1 MTAEIICVGTE
12 LLLGNIV
19 NTNAAFLSE
28 KLAYLGI
35 NCYFQTVVG
44 DNRDRLLS
52 VINTALSRADI
63 LIFSGGLGPTEDD
76 LTKETA
82 AEALGK
88 KLIRD
93 KKAEQEIADYFALRG
108 RIPTD
113 NNWKQA
119 DVIEGCEVLYNKNG
133 TAPGIFVSEGEKTVI
148 LLPGPPLELKS
159 MFTDSVM
166 PRLQQKCGQ
175 VFYSETVKLAGPGE
189 SSVETQ
195 ILDMLDTQDN
205 PTIAPYAKT
214 GEVHLRVTARAKDEK
229 EAKEKTAPVVEE
241 LYRRFGNAVYT
252 TDADETLE
260 MALTKLLIEKKY
272 TMTTAESCT
281 GGMIAAR
288 MVNAPGVS
296 AVLKSGFITYANEA
310 KEELLGVSHDTLEK
324 FGAVSRETAEEMAEG
339 AVKAAHTDAAVA
351 VTGIAGPDGG
361 TKEKPVGLV
370 YIGVNVRGNVEVRE
384 YHFSGSRQKIRES
397 VTAAALTFLREKLLA
412 SEERG

>member
-76 LTKETA
+76 LTKETV

-93 KKAEQEIADYFALRG
+93 KWAEQEIADYFALRG

-119 DVIEGCEVLYNKNG
+119 DVIEGCEILYNKNG

-166 PRLQQKCGQ
+166 PKLQQKCGQ
-175 VFYSETVKLAGPGE
+175 VFYSQTVKIVGPGE

-195 ILDMLDTQDN
+195 ILDMLNTQEN

-229 EAKEKTAPVVEE
+229 EAREKTAPVVEE

-260 MALTKLLIEKKY
+260 MALTKLLIKKKY

-384 YHFSGSRQKIRES
+384 YHFSGSQIGRAH
-397 VTAAALTFLREKLLA
+397 V
-412 SEERG
+412 

>member
-76 LTKETA
+76 LTKETV
-82 AEALGK
+82 AEALK
-88 KLIRD
+88 KRLIRD

-175 VFYSETVKLAGPGE
+175 VFYSETVKIVGPGE

-195 ILDMLDTQDN
+195 ILDMLNTQEN

-214 GEVHLRVTARAKDEK
+214 GEVHLRITARAACEK
-229 EAKEKTAPVVEE
+229 EAREKIAPVVEE

-260 MALTKLLIEKKY
+260 MALTKLLIKKKY

-296 AVLKSGFITYANEA
+296 AVFKSGFITYANEA

-324 FGAVSRETAEEMAEG
+324 FGAVSRETAEEMAQG
-339 AVKAAHTDAAVA
+339 AAKAAHTDTAVA

-397 VTAAALTFLREKLLA
+397 VTAAALTFLRERLLDTK
-412 SEERG
+412 EGG

>member
-76 LTKETA
+76 LTKETV

-93 KKAEQEIADYFALRG
+93 KRAEQEIADYFALRG

-119 DVIEGCEVLYNKNG
+119 DVIEGCEILYNKNG

-166 PRLQQKCGQ
+166 PKLQQKCGQ
-175 VFYSETVKLAGPGE
+175 VFYSQTVKIVGPGE

-229 EAKEKTAPVVEE
+229 EAREKTAPVVEE

-260 MALTKLLIEKKY
+260 MALTKLLMKKKY

-339 AVKAAHTDAAVA
+339 AAKAAHTDAAVA

>member
-76 LTKETA
+76 LTKETV

-93 KKAEQEIADYFALRG
+93 KWAEQEIADYFALRG

-119 DVIEGCEVLYNKNG
+119 DVIEGCEILYNKNG

-166 PRLQQKCGQ
+166 PKLQQKCGQ
-175 VFYSETVKLAGPGE
+175 VFYSQTVKIVGPGE

-195 ILDMLDTQDN
+195 ILDMLNTQEN

-229 EAKEKTAPVVEE
+229 EAREKTAPVVEE

-260 MALTKLLIEKKY
+260 MALTKLLIKKKY

-310 KEELLGVSHDTLEK
+310 KEELLGVPHDTLEK

>member
-76 LTKETA
+76 LTKETV

-119 DVIEGCEVLYNKNG
+119 DVIEGCEILYNKNG

-166 PRLQQKCGQ
+166 PKLQQKCGQ
-175 VFYSETVKLAGPGE
+175 VFYSETVKIVGPGE

-229 EAKEKTAPVVEE
+229 EAREKTAPVVEE

-260 MALTKLLIEKKY
+260 MALTKLLMKKKY

-339 AVKAAHTDAAVA
+339 AAKAAHTDAAVA

>member
-63 LIFSGGLGPTEDD
+63 LIFSGGLGPTDD
-76 LTKETA
+76 LTKETV

-93 KKAEQEIADYFALRG
+93 KWAEQEIADYFALRG

-119 DVIEGCEVLYNKNG
+119 DVIEGCEILYNKNG

-166 PRLQQKCGQ
+166 PKLQQKCGQ
-175 VFYSETVKLAGPGE
+175 VFYSQTVKIVGPGE

-195 ILDMLDTQDN
+195 ILDMLNTQEN

-229 EAKEKTAPVVEE
+229 EAREKTAPVVEE

-260 MALTKLLIEKKY
+260 MALTKLLIKKKY

-339 AVKAAHTDAAVA
+339 AVKAAHTDAAIA

>member
-76 LTKETA
+76 LTKETV

-93 KKAEQEIADYFALRG
+93 KWAEQEIADYFALRG

-119 DVIEGCEVLYNKNG
+119 DVIEGCEILYNKNG

-166 PRLQQKCGQ
+166 PKLQQKCGQ
-175 VFYSETVKLAGPGE
+175 VFYSQTVKIVGPGE

-195 ILDMLDTQDN
+195 ILDMLNTQEN

-229 EAKEKTAPVVEE
+229 EAREKTAPVVEE
-241 LYRRFGNAVYT
+241 LYRRFGKAVYT

-260 MALTKLLIEKKY
+260 MALTKLLIKKKY

-412 SEERG
+412 SEERD

>member
-76 LTKETA
+76 LTKETV

-119 DVIEGCEVLYNKNG
+119 DVIEGCEILYNKNG

-166 PRLQQKCGQ
+166 PKLQQKCGQ
-175 VFYSETVKLAGPGE
+175 VFYSETVKIVGPGE

-229 EAKEKTAPVVEE
+229 EAREKTAPVVEE

-260 MALTKLLIEKKY
+260 MALTKLLIKKKY

-339 AVKAAHTDAAVA
+339 AAKAAHTDAAVA

-412 SEERG
+412 SKERG

>member
-76 LTKETA
+76 LTKETV

-93 KKAEQEIADYFALRG
+93 KWAEQEIADYFALRG

-119 DVIEGCEVLYNKNG
+119 DVIEGCDILYNKNG

-166 PRLQQKCGQ
+166 PKLQQKCGQ
-175 VFYSETVKLAGPGE
+175 VFYSQTVKIVGPGE

-195 ILDMLDTQDN
+195 ILDMLNTQEN

-229 EAKEKTAPVVEE
+229 EAREKTAPVVEE
-241 LYRRFGNAVYT
+241 LYRRFGKAVYT

-260 MALTKLLIEKKY
+260 MALTKLLIKKKY

-339 AVKAAHTDAAVA
+339 AAKAAHTDAAVA

>member
-76 LTKETA
+76 LTKETV

-93 KKAEQEIADYFALRG
+93 KWAEQEIADYFALRG

-119 DVIEGCEVLYNKNG
+119 DVIEGCDILYNKNG

-166 PRLQQKCGQ
+166 PKLQQKCGQ
-175 VFYSETVKLAGPGE
+175 VFYSQTVKIVGPGE

-195 ILDMLDTQDN
+195 ILDMLNTQEN

-229 EAKEKTAPVVEE
+229 EAREKTAPVVEE
-241 LYRRFGNAVYT
+241 LYRRFGKAVYT

-260 MALTKLLIEKKY
+260 MALTKLLIKKKY

-339 AVKAAHTDAAVA
+339 AVKAAHTDAAIA

-370 YIGVNVRGNVEVRE
+370 YIAVNVRGNVEVRE

>member
-76 LTKETA
+76 LTKETV

-93 KKAEQEIADYFALRG
+93 KWAEQEIADYFALRG

-119 DVIEGCEVLYNKNG
+119 DVIEGCEILYNKNG

-166 PRLQQKCGQ
+166 PKLQQKCGQ
-175 VFYSETVKLAGPGE
+175 VFYSQTVKIVGPGE

-195 ILDMLDTQDN
+195 ILDMLNTQEN

-229 EAKEKTAPVVEE
+229 EAREKTAPVVEE

-260 MALTKLLIEKKY
+260 MALTKLLIKKKY
-272 TMTTAESCT
+272 TMTPAESCT

-412 SEERG
+412 FEERG

>member
-19 NTNAAFLSE
+19 NTNATFLSE

-76 LTKETA
+76 LTKETV

-93 KKAEQEIADYFALRG
+93 KWAEQEIADYFALRG

-175 VFYSETVKLAGPGE
+175 VFYSETVKIVGPGE

-195 ILDMLDTQDN
+195 ILDMLNTQEN

-260 MALTKLLIEKKY
+260 MALTKLLIQKKY

-310 KEELLGVSHDTLEK
+310 KEGLLGVSHDTLEK

-339 AVKAAHTDAAVA
+339 AAKAAHTDTAVA

-397 VTAAALTFLREKLLA
+397 VTAAALTFLREKLLDTI
-412 SEERG
+412 ERG

>member
-52 VINTALSRADI
+52 VVNTALSRADI

-76 LTKETA
+76 LTKETV

-93 KKAEQEIADYFALRG
+93 KRAEQEIADYFALRG

-119 DVIEGCEVLYNKNG
+119 DVIEGCEILYNKNG

-166 PRLQQKCGQ
+166 PKLQQKCGQ
-175 VFYSETVKLAGPGE
+175 VFYSETVKIVGPGE

-229 EAKEKTAPVVEE
+229 EAREKTAPVVEE

-260 MALTKLLIEKKY
+260 MALTKLLMKKKY

>member
-76 LTKETA
+76 LTKETV

-93 KKAEQEIADYFALRG
+93 KWAEQEIADYFALRG

-119 DVIEGCEVLYNKNG
+119 DVIEGCEILYNKNG

-166 PRLQQKCGQ
+166 PKLQQKCGQ
-175 VFYSETVKLAGPGE
+175 VFYSQTVKIVGLGE

-195 ILDMLDTQDN
+195 ILDMLNTQEN

-229 EAKEKTAPVVEE
+229 EAREKTAPVVEE
-241 LYRRFGNAVYT
+241 LYRRFGKAVYT

-260 MALTKLLIEKKY
+260 MALTKLLIKKKY

-310 KEELLGVSHDTLEK
+310 KEELLGVPHDTLEK

>member
-76 LTKETA
+76 LTKETV

-93 KKAEQEIADYFALRG
+93 KWAEQEIADYFALRG

-119 DVIEGCEVLYNKNG
+119 DVIEGCEILYNKNG

-166 PRLQQKCGQ
+166 PKLQQKCGQ
-175 VFYSETVKLAGPGE
+175 VFYSQTVKIVGPGE

-195 ILDMLDTQDN
+195 ILDMLNTQEN

-229 EAKEKTAPVVEE
+229 EAREKTAPVVEE

-260 MALTKLLIEKKY
+260 MALTKLLIKKKY

-296 AVLKSGFITYANEA
+296 AVLKSGFITYTNEA

>member
-76 LTKETA
+76 LTKETV

-119 DVIEGCEVLYNKNG
+119 DVIEGCEILYNKNG

-166 PRLQQKCGQ
+166 PKLQQKCGQ
-175 VFYSETVKLAGPGE
+175 VFYSQTVKIVGPGE

-229 EAKEKTAPVVEE
+229 EAREKTAPVVEE
-241 LYRRFGNAVYT
+241 LYRRFGKAVYT

-260 MALTKLLIEKKY
+260 MALTKLLIKKKY

>member
-76 LTKETA
+76 LTKETV

-93 KKAEQEIADYFALRG
+93 KWAEQEIADYFALRG

-166 PRLQQKCGQ
+166 PKLQQKCGQ
-175 VFYSETVKLAGPGE
+175 VFYSETVKIVGPGE

-195 ILDMLDTQDN
+195 ILDMLNTQEN

-229 EAKEKTAPVVEE
+229 EAREKTAPVVEE
-241 LYRRFGNAVYT
+241 LYRRFGKAVYT

-260 MALTKLLIEKKY
+260 MALTKLLIKKKY

-370 YIGVNVRGNVEVRE
+370 YIAVNVRGNVEVRE

>member
-76 LTKETA
+76 LTKETV

-119 DVIEGCEVLYNKNG
+119 DVIEGCEILYNKNG

-166 PRLQQKCGQ
+166 PKLQQKCGQ
-175 VFYSETVKLAGPGE
+175 VFYSQTVKIVGPGE

-229 EAKEKTAPVVEE
+229 EAREKTAPVVEE

-260 MALTKLLIEKKY
+260 MALTKLLMKKKY

-310 KEELLGVSHDTLEK
+310 KEEMLGVSHDTLEK

-397 VTAAALTFLREKLLA
+397 VTAAALTFLRERLLA

>member
-76 LTKETA
+76 LTKETV
-82 AEALGK
+82 AEALK
-88 KLIRD
+88 KRLIRD

-119 DVIEGCEVLYNKNG
+119 DVIEDCEVLYNKNG

-175 VFYSETVKLAGPGE
+175 VFYSETVKIVGPGE

-195 ILDMLDTQDN
+195 ILDMLNTQEN

-260 MALTKLLIEKKY
+260 MALTKLLIQMKY

-339 AVKAAHTDAAVA
+339 AAKAAHTDTAVA

-370 YIGVNVRGNVEVRE
+370 YIGVNIRGNVEVRE

-397 VTAAALTFLREKLLA
+397 VTAAALTFLREKLLDTK
-412 SEERG
+412 ERG

>member
-76 LTKETA
+76 LTKETV

-93 KKAEQEIADYFALRG
+93 KWAEQEIADYFALRG

-119 DVIEGCEVLYNKNG
+119 DVIEGCDILYNKNG

-166 PRLQQKCGQ
+166 PKLQQKCGQ
-175 VFYSETVKLAGPGE
+175 VFYSQTVKIVGPGE

-195 ILDMLDTQDN
+195 ILDMLNTQEN

-229 EAKEKTAPVVEE
+229 EAREKTAPVVEE

-260 MALTKLLIEKKY
+260 MALTKLLIKKKY

>member
-76 LTKETA
+76 LTKETV

-93 KKAEQEIADYFALRG
+93 KWAEQEIADYFALRG

-119 DVIEGCEVLYNKNG
+119 DVIEGCEILYNKNG

-166 PRLQQKCGQ
+166 PKLQQKCGQ
-175 VFYSETVKLAGPGE
+175 VFYSQTVKIVGPGE

-229 EAKEKTAPVVEE
+229 EAREKTAPVVEE

-260 MALTKLLIEKKY
+260 MALTKLLMKKKY

-296 AVLKSGFITYANEA
+296 AVLKSGLITYANEA

>member
-52 VINTALSRADI
+52 VINAALSRADI

-76 LTKETA
+76 LTKETV

-119 DVIEGCEVLYNKNG
+119 DVIEGCEILYNKNG

-166 PRLQQKCGQ
+166 PKLQQKCGQ
-175 VFYSETVKLAGPGE
+175 VFYSQTVKIVGPGE

-195 ILDMLDTQDN
+195 ILDMLNTQEN

-229 EAKEKTAPVVEE
+229 EAREKTAPVVEE

-260 MALTKLLIEKKY
+260 MALTKLLMKKKY

-310 KEELLGVSHDTLEK
+310 KEEMLGVSHDTLEK

>member
-76 LTKETA
+76 LTKETV

-93 KKAEQEIADYFALRG
+93 KWAEQEIADYFALRG

-119 DVIEGCEVLYNKNG
+119 DVIEGCEILYNKNG

-166 PRLQQKCGQ
+166 PKLQQKCGQ
-175 VFYSETVKLAGPGE
+175 VFYSQTVKIVGPGE

-195 ILDMLDTQDN
+195 ILDMLNTQEN

-229 EAKEKTAPVVEE
+229 EAREKTAPVVEE

-260 MALTKLLIEKKY
+260 MALTKLLIKKKY

-296 AVLKSGFITYANEA
+296 AVLKSGFITYANEV

>member
-76 LTKETA
+76 LTKETV

-93 KKAEQEIADYFALRG
+93 KRAEQEIADYFAIRG

-119 DVIEGCEVLYNKNG
+119 DVIEGCEILYNKNG

-166 PRLQQKCGQ
+166 PKLQQKCGQ
-175 VFYSETVKLAGPGE
+175 VFYSQTVKIVGPGE

-229 EAKEKTAPVVEE
+229 EAREKTAPVVEE

-260 MALTKLLIEKKY
+260 MALTKLLMKKKY

-339 AVKAAHTDAAVA
+339 AAKAAHTDAAVA

>member
-76 LTKETA
+76 LTKETV

-93 KKAEQEIADYFALRG
+93 KWAEQEIADYFVLRG

-119 DVIEGCEVLYNKNG
+119 DVIEDCEILYNKNG

-166 PRLQQKCGQ
+166 PKLQQKCGQ
-175 VFYSETVKLAGPGE
+175 VFYSQTVKIVGPGE

-195 ILDMLDTQDN
+195 ILDMLNTQEN
-205 PTIAPYAKT
+205 PTIAPYAKI

-229 EAKEKTAPVVEE
+229 EAREKTAPVVEE

-260 MALTKLLIEKKY
+260 MALTKLLIKKKY

-339 AVKAAHTDAAVA
+339 AVKAAHTDVAVA

>member
-76 LTKETA
+76 LTKETV

-93 KKAEQEIADYFALRG
+93 KWAEQEIADYFALRG

-119 DVIEGCEVLYNKNG
+119 DVIEGCDILYNKNG
-133 TAPGIFVSEGEKTVI
+133 TAPGIFVSEGEKTFI

-166 PRLQQKCGQ
+166 PKLQQKCGQ
-175 VFYSETVKLAGPGE
+175 VFYSQTVKIVGPGE

-195 ILDMLDTQDN
+195 ILDMLNTQEN

-229 EAKEKTAPVVEE
+229 EAREKTAPVVEE

-260 MALTKLLIEKKY
+260 MALTKLLIKKKY

-339 AVKAAHTDAAVA
+339 AVKAAHADAAVA

-412 SEERG
+412 FEERG

>member
-76 LTKETA
+76 LTKETV

-93 KKAEQEIADYFALRG
+93 KWAEQEIADYFALRG
-108 RIPTD
+108 RVPTD

-119 DVIEGCEVLYNKNG
+119 DVIEGCEILYNKNG

-166 PRLQQKCGQ
+166 PKLQQKCGQ
-175 VFYSETVKLAGPGE
+175 VFYSQTVKIVGPGE

-195 ILDMLDTQDN
+195 ILDMLNTQEN

-229 EAKEKTAPVVEE
+229 EAREKTAPVVEE

-260 MALTKLLIEKKY
+260 MALTKLLIKKKY

-339 AVKAAHTDAAVA
+339 AVKAAHTDVAVA

>member
-76 LTKETA
+76 LTKETV

-93 KKAEQEIADYFALRG
+93 KKAEQKIADYFALRG

-119 DVIEGCEVLYNKNG
+119 DVIEGCEILYNKNG

-166 PRLQQKCGQ
+166 PKLQQKCGQ
-175 VFYSETVKLAGPGE
+175 VFYSQTVKIVGPGE

-229 EAKEKTAPVVEE
+229 EAREKTAPVVEE

-260 MALTKLLIEKKY
+260 MALTKLLMKKKY

-339 AVKAAHTDAAVA
+339 AAKAAHTDAAVA

>member
-76 LTKETA
+76 LTKETV

-93 KKAEQEIADYFALRG
+93 KWAEQEIADYFALRG

-119 DVIEGCEVLYNKNG
+119 DVIEGCDILYNKNG

-166 PRLQQKCGQ
+166 PKLQQKCGQ
-175 VFYSETVKLAGPGE
+175 VFYSQTVKIVGPGE

-195 ILDMLDTQDN
+195 ILDMLNTQEN

-229 EAKEKTAPVVEE
+229 EAREKTAPVVEE

-260 MALTKLLIEKKY
+260 MALTKLLIKKKY

-339 AVKAAHTDAAVA
+339 AVKAAHTDVALA

>member
-76 LTKETA
+76 LTKETV

-93 KKAEQEIADYFALRG
+93 KWAEQEIADYFAIRG

-119 DVIEGCEVLYNKNG
+119 DVIEGCEILYNKNG

-166 PRLQQKCGQ
+166 PKLQQKCGQ
-175 VFYSETVKLAGPGE
+175 VFYSQTVKIVGPGE

-229 EAKEKTAPVVEE
+229 EAREKTAPVVEE

-260 MALTKLLIEKKY
+260 MALTKLLMKKKY

>member
-76 LTKETA
+76 LTKETV

-119 DVIEGCEVLYNKNG
+119 DVIEGCEILYNKNG

-166 PRLQQKCGQ
+166 PKLQQKCGQ
-175 VFYSETVKLAGPGE
+175 VFYSQTVKIVGPGE

-229 EAKEKTAPVVEE
+229 EARKKTAPVVEE
-241 LYRRFGNAVYT
+241 IYRRFGNAVYT

-260 MALTKLLIEKKY
+260 MALTKLLMKKKY

-281 GGMIAAR
+281 GGMIATR

>member
-76 LTKETA
+76 LTKETV

-93 KKAEQEIADYFALRG
+93 KWAEQEIADYFALRG

-119 DVIEGCEVLYNKNG
+119 DVIEDCEILYNKNG

-166 PRLQQKCGQ
+166 PKLQQKCGQ
-175 VFYSETVKLAGPGE
+175 VFYSQTVKIVGPGE

-195 ILDMLDTQDN
+195 ILDMLNTQEN

-229 EAKEKTAPVVEE
+229 EAREKTAPVVEE

-260 MALTKLLIEKKY
+260 MALTKLLIKKKY

-339 AVKAAHTDAAVA
+339 AVKAAHTDVAVA

>member
-76 LTKETA
+76 LTKETV

-93 KKAEQEIADYFALRG
+93 KWAEQEIADYFALRG

-119 DVIEGCEVLYNKNG
+119 DVIEGCEILYNKNG

-175 VFYSETVKLAGPGE
+175 VFYSQTVKIVGPGE

-195 ILDMLDTQDN
+195 ILDMLNTQEN

-229 EAKEKTAPVVEE
+229 EAREKTAPVVEE

-260 MALTKLLIEKKY
+260 MALTKLLIKKKY

>member
-76 LTKETA
+76 LTKENV

-93 KKAEQEIADYFALRG
+93 KWAEQEIADYFALRG

-119 DVIEGCEVLYNKNG
+119 DVIEGCEILYNKNG

-166 PRLQQKCGQ
+166 PKLQQKCGQ
-175 VFYSETVKLAGPGE
+175 VFYSQTVKIVGPGE

-195 ILDMLDTQDN
+195 ILDMLNTQEN

-229 EAKEKTAPVVEE
+229 EAREKTAPVVEE

-260 MALTKLLIEKKY
+260 MALTKLLIKKKY

-339 AVKAAHTDAAVA
+339 AVKAAHTDVAVA

>member
-76 LTKETA
+76 LTKETV

-93 KKAEQEIADYFALRG
+93 KWAEQEIADYFALRG

-175 VFYSETVKLAGPGE
+175 VFYSETVKIVGPGE

-195 ILDMLDTQDN
+195 ILDMLNTQEN

-260 MALTKLLIEKKY
+260 MALTKLLMKKKY

-339 AVKAAHTDAAVA
+339 AAKAAHTDTAVA

-397 VTAAALTFLREKLLA
+397 VTAAALTFLREKLLDTR
-412 SEERG
+412 ERG

>member
-76 LTKETA
+76 LTKETV

-93 KKAEQEIADYFALRG
+93 KWAEQEIADYFALRG

-166 PRLQQKCGQ
+166 PKLQQKCGQ
-175 VFYSETVKLAGPGE
+175 VFYSETVKIVGPGE

-195 ILDMLDTQDN
+195 ILDMLNTQEN

-229 EAKEKTAPVVEE
+229 EAREKTAPVVEE
-241 LYRRFGNAVYT
+241 LYRRFGKAVYT

-260 MALTKLLIEKKY
+260 MALTKLLIKKKY

>member
-76 LTKETA
+76 LTKETV

-93 KKAEQEIADYFALRG
+93 KWAEQEIADYFALRG

-119 DVIEGCEVLYNKNG
+119 DVIEGCDILYNKNG

-166 PRLQQKCGQ
+166 PKLQQKCGQ
-175 VFYSETVKLAGPGE
+175 VFYSQTVKIVGPGE

-195 ILDMLDTQDN
+195 ILDMLNTQEN

-229 EAKEKTAPVVEE
+229 EAREKTAPVVEE
-241 LYRRFGNAVYT
+241 LYRRFGKAVYT

-260 MALTKLLIEKKY
+260 MALTKLLIKKKY

-397 VTAAALTFLREKLLA
+397 VTAAALTFLREKLFA

>member
-76 LTKETA
+76 LTKETV

-93 KKAEQEIADYFALRG
+93 KWAEQEIADYFALRG

-119 DVIEGCEVLYNKNG
+119 DVIEGCEILYNKNG

-166 PRLQQKCGQ
+166 PKLQQKCGQ
-175 VFYSETVKLAGPGE
+175 VFYSQTVKIVGPGE

-229 EAKEKTAPVVEE
+229 EAREKTAPVVEE

-260 MALTKLLIEKKY
+260 MALTKLLIKKKY

-324 FGAVSRETAEEMAEG
+324 YGAVSRETAEEMAEG
-339 AVKAAHTDAAVA
+339 AAKAAHTDAAVA

>member
-1 MTAEIICVGTE
+1 MR
-12 LLLGNIV
+12 L
-19 NTNAAFLSE
+19 FLSE

-76 LTKETA
+76 LTKETV

-93 KKAEQEIADYFALRG
+93 KWAEQEIADYFALRG

-119 DVIEGCEVLYNKNG
+119 DVIEGCDILYNKNG

-166 PRLQQKCGQ
+166 PKLQQKCGQ
-175 VFYSETVKLAGPGE
+175 VFYSQTVKIVGPGE

-195 ILDMLDTQDN
+195 ILDMLNTQEN

-229 EAKEKTAPVVEE
+229 EAREKTAPVVEE

-260 MALTKLLIEKKY
+260 MALTKLLIKKKY

-339 AVKAAHTDAAVA
+339 AVKAAHTDVAVA

>member
-76 LTKETA
+76 LTKETV

-119 DVIEGCEVLYNKNG
+119 DVIEGCEILYNKNG

-166 PRLQQKCGQ
+166 PKLQQKCGQ
-175 VFYSETVKLAGPGE
+175 VFYSQTVKIVGPGE

-195 ILDMLDTQDN
+195 ILDMLNTQEN
-205 PTIAPYAKT
+205 PTIASYAKT

-229 EAKEKTAPVVEE
+229 EAREKTAPVVEE

-260 MALTKLLIEKKY
+260 MALTKLLIKKKY

-412 SEERG
+412 FEERG